1 MKYNLNGKIY
11 NVTLER
17 GQYRNNNALA
27 LELVETKTG
36 EPFMTCTVNNPD
48 ISDGE
53 VAIKNYSEN
62 EGVLDFLIKEGIIEP
77 PHRFISSGY
86 VSLPVCKVK

>member
-1 MKYNLNGKIY
+1 MKYNLNGEIFD
-11 NVTLER
+11 VTLER
-17 GQYRNNNALA
+17 CNYLNNGLA
-27 LELVETKTG
+27 LELVETETG
-36 EPFMTCTVNNPD
+36 EPFMMCTVNIPNL
-48 ISDGE
+48 SDGE

-77 PHRFISSGY
+77 PHRFASSGY

>member
-1 MKYNLNGKIY
+1 MKYNLNGEIFD
-11 NVTLER
+11 VTLER
-17 GQYRNNNALA
+17 CNYLNNTLA
-27 LELVETKTG
+27 LELVETETG
-36 EPFMTCTVNNPD
+36 EPFMMCTVNIPD
-48 ISDGE
+48 LSYGE

-77 PHRFISSGY
+77 PHRFDSSGY

>member
-1 MKYNLNGKIY
+1 MKYNLNGENY

-17 GQYRNNNALA
+17 GQYRNNNALV
-27 LELVETKTG
+27 LELVETETG
-36 EPFMTCTVNNPD
+36 EPFMTCTVNTPE
-48 ISDGE
+48 ISGGE

-77 PHRFISSGY
+77 PHRFISSGFI
-86 VSLPVCKVK
+86 SLPVCKVK

>member
-1 MKYNLNGKIY
+1 MKYNLNGEIFD
-11 NVTLER
+11 VTLKR
-17 GQYRNNNALA
+17 HRYRNNNALA
-27 LELVETKTG
+27 LELVETETG
-36 EPFMTCTVNNPD
+36 MPFMMCTVNTPE

-77 PHRFISSGY
+77 PHTFISSGFIR
-86 VSLPVCKVK
+86 LPVCKVK

>member
-1 MKYNLNGKIY
+1 MKYNLNGEIFD
-11 NVTLER
+11 VTLER
-17 GQYRNNNALA
+17 CNYRNNNGLA

-36 EPFMTCTVNNPD
+36 EPFMMCTVNIPNL
-48 ISDGE
+48 SDGE

-77 PHRFISSGY
+77 PHRFDSSGY

>member
-1 MKYNLNGKIY
+1 MKYNLNGEIFD
-11 NVTLER
+11 VTLER
-17 GQYRNNNALA
+17 CNYLNNTLA

-36 EPFMTCTVNNPD
+36 EPFMMCTVNIPNL
-48 ISDGE
+48 SDGE

-77 PHRFISSGY
+77 PHRFDSSGY

>member
-1 MKYNLNGKIY
+1 MKYNLNGEIFD
-11 NVTLER
+11 VTLER
-17 GQYRNNNALA
+17 CNYLNNALA

-36 EPFMTCTVNNPD
+36 EPFMMCTVNIPNL
-48 ISDGE
+48 SDGE

-77 PHRFISSGY
+77 PHRFASSGY

>member
-1 MKYNLNGKIY
+1 MKYNLNGEIFD
-11 NVTLER
+11 VTLER
-17 GQYRNNNALA
+17 CNYLNNALA
-27 LELVETKTG
+27 LELVETETG
-36 EPFMTCTVNNPD
+36 EPFIMCTLNIPD
-48 ISDGE
+48 LSYGE

-77 PHRFISSGY
+77 PHRFASSGY

>member
-1 MKYNLNGKIY
+1 MKYNLNGEIFD
-11 NVTLER
+11 VTLER
-17 GQYRNNNALA
+17 CNYLNNALA
-27 LELVETKTG
+27 LELVETETG
-36 EPFMTCTVNNPD
+36 EPFMMCTLNIPD
-48 ISDGE
+48 LSYGE

-77 PHRFISSGY
+77 PHRFASSGY

>member
-1 MKYNLNGKIY
+1 MKYNLNGEIFD
-11 NVTLER
+11 VTLER
-17 GQYRNNNALA
+17 CNYLNNTLA
-27 LELVETKTG
+27 LELVETETG
-36 EPFMTCTVNNPD
+36 EPFMMCTVNIPNL
-48 ISDGE
+48 SDGE

-77 PHRFISSGY
+77 PHRFASSGY